1 MEYILSLKLEM
12 EIFCNYIKV
21 KGVNAEN
28 KQVFKIS
35 ILVFKYLK
43 IFVSFVAVQIRFLD
57 FNKN

>member
-1 MEYILSLKLEM
+1 M

-28 KQVFKIS
+28 KQVFKTS

-57 FNKN
+57 FNKNQLNMNKN